1 MSLDGE
7 MLLEL
12 SEANAA
18 VYLPQLLAIENEAFA
33 EPWSETAY
41 RAEMAR
47 PISHVLLLVREETLL
62 GYAGF
67 WQVLDEAEINNVAVA
82 QNWRGE
88 GLGYQLLAGLLDM
101 ARLLG
106 CRRVN
111 LEVRAG
117 NAAAQALYAKCGFAV
132 NGRRPGYYED
142 NHEDALLMSCE
153 LKIY

>member
-1 MSLDGE
+1 MSLGGE

-12 SEANAA
+12 AEANAA

-33 EPWSETAY
+33 EPWSEAAY

-82 QNWRGE
+82 KDYRGA
-88 GLGYQLLAGLLDM
+88 GFGYQLLAGLLDM

-117 NAAAQALYAKCGFAV
+117 NAAAQALYAKCGFAAS
-132 NGRRPGYYED
+132 GRRPGYYED
-142 NHEDALLMSCE
+142 NHEDALLMSRE
-153 LKIY
+153 LRDF

>member
-7 MLLEL
+7 ILVEL
-12 SEANAA
+12 SAENAA

-33 EPWSETAY
+33 EPWSEAAY
-41 RAEMAR
+41 RAEIAR
-47 PISHVLLLVREETLL
+47 PISHVLLLVREDTLL

-82 QNWRGE
+82 KNRRGE
-88 GLGYQLLAGLLDM
+88 GLGFQLVSGLLDM

-106 CRRVN
+106 LRRVN

-117 NAAAQALYAKCGFAV
+117 NAAAQSLYAKCGFAV

-142 NHEDALLMSCE
+142 NHEDALLMSRE
-153 LKIY
+153 LGNF

>member
-12 SEANAA
+12 CESNAA
-18 VYLPQLLAIENEAFA
+18 LYLPQLLAIENEAFA

-41 RAEMAR
+41 RAEIAR

-67 WQVLDEAEINNVAVA
+67 WQVLDAAEINNVAVA
-82 QNWRGE
+82 RPWRGE
-88 GLGYQLLAGLLDM
+88 GLGYQLLSGLLDM
-101 ARLLG
+101 AAILG
-106 CRRVN
+106 CCRVN

-117 NAAAQALYAKCGFAV
+117 NAAAQALYAKCGFTV
-132 NGRRPGYYED
+132 NGHRPGYYED
-142 NHEDALLMSCE
+142 NHEDALLMGCE
-153 LKIY
+153 LKKY